1 MLHSL
6 REDPALPECSRRSHE
21 QYPNLCR
28 MRSEPRERG
37 AARAVNEQ
45 MRLLWLAIDDDGLY
59 LLRRWGA
66 ISDVNPIGCALL
78 GYSRDELL
86 ALNVLDVLDVQ
97 DGLDASAW
105 DAVWASVA
113 PGEARSM
120 DTVASRKDG
129 TRVPVQ
135 VRLTPVKS
143 GADVIMVA
151 LVRDMS
157 ARRETG
163 AEPSRRTEQQA
174 VAVVAQLGRRAVA
187 GVDAA
192 ALTRDA
198 VDAVVRVLGVESAE
212 VITSAAGA
220 PAAPAAARGMSATI
234 DEGGGRVRTL
244 AVEAPGR
251 TFSQHESDFVQAV
264 AHVVGAALAREQVDR
279 LRRLEAT
286 AAGTAHDL
294 KNLLGVV
301 LNYGAFAVEAA
312 ADQPELRADLK
323 EIVEAAERAAAI
335 AAALELQAAQLGA
348 RDPTAVEPEPPP
360 LGLGET
366 ILVVEDE
373 EAVRRVTAR
382 ILSESGYE
390 ILAAAS
396 FEAAASVWETHR
408 ATIDLVLTDA
418 ILGRRSGADLADVVW
433 QTAPELPVLF
443 ISGDTTDLRIRRG
456 SEHRTGIVEKPLG
469 SESLLRSVGAALE
482 GRS

>member
-1 MLHSL
+1 
-6 REDPALPECSRRSHE
+6 
-21 QYPNLCR
+21 
-28 MRSEPRERG
+28 
-37 AARAVNEQ
+37 
-45 MRLLWLAIDDDGLY
+45 
-59 LLRRWGA
+59 
-66 ISDVNPIGCALL
+66 
-78 GYSRDELL
+78 
-86 ALNVLDVLDVQ
+86 
-97 DGLDASAW
+97 
-105 DAVWASVA
+105 
-113 PGEARSM
+113 
-120 DTVASRKDG
+120 
-129 TRVPVQ
+129 VQ
-135 VRLTPVKS
+135 VRLAPVKS

-151 LVRDMS
+151 IVRDMS

-163 AEPSRRTEQQA
+163 AELSRRTEQQA

-187 GVDAA
+187 GVDDAA
-192 ALTRDA
+192 ALTRHA
-198 VDAVVRVLGVESAE
+198 VDAVVRLLGVESAE

-220 PAAPAAARGMSATI
+220 PAAPPAASAASATI
-234 DEGGGRVRTL
+234 DEGGGRFRTL
-244 AVEAPGR
+244 AVHAPGR
-251 TFSQHESDFVQAV
+251 TFSQHELDFVQAV
-264 AHVVGAALAREQVDR
+264 ADVVGAALAREQLDR
-279 LRRLEAT
+279 LRRLQTT

-312 ADQPELRADLK
+312 ADQPELRADLT
-323 EIVEAAERAAAI
+323 EMVQAADRAAAI
-335 AAALELQAAQLGA
+335 AASLELQAAQLGA
-348 RDPTAVEPEPPP
+348 RDPPTAEPEPPP

-408 ATIDLVLTDA
+408 ATIDLLLTGA

-456 SEHRTGIVEKPLG
+456 SEHRTAIVEKPLG

>member
-1 MLHSL
+1 
-6 REDPALPECSRRSHE
+6 
-21 QYPNLCR
+21 
-28 MRSEPRERG
+28 MRSELRERG
-37 AARAVNEQ
+37 ADRAVNEQ
-45 MRLLWLAIDDDGLY
+45 MRLLWLAVEDGLY

-66 ISDVNPIGCALL
+66 FADVNPIGCALL
-78 GYSRDELL
+78 GYTRDELL
-86 ALNVLDVLDVQ
+86 ALNLLDVLDVQ
-97 DGLDASAW
+97 DEPDASDW

-120 DTVASRKDG
+120 DAVARRKDG
-129 TRVPVQ
+129 TRVPLQ
-135 VRLTPVKS
+135 VRLTPFNS
-143 GADVIMVA
+143 GADVIMLA
-151 LVRDMS
+151 LVRDVS

-163 AEPSRRTEQQA
+163 AELSRRTEQQ
-174 VAVVAQLGRRAVA
+174 AVVAQLGRRAVA

-212 VITSAAGA
+212 VVVSDAGA
-220 PAAPAAARGMSATI
+220 PVAPPVARGTSATI
-234 DEGGGRVRTL
+234 DEGRGRVRTL
-244 AVEAPGR
+244 VIHAPGR
-251 TFSQHESDFVQAV
+251 ALSQHELDFVQAV
-264 AHVVGAALAREQVDR
+264 ANVVGAALAREQVDR
-279 LRRLEAT
+279 LRQLETT

-312 ADQPELRADLK
+312 ADQPELRADLT

-335 AAALELQAAQLGA
+335 AASLELQAAQLGA
-348 RDPTAVEPEPPP
+348 SDPTAAEPEPAP

-373 EAVRRVTAR
+373 EAVRRVTTR

-433 QTAPELPVLF
+433 RTAPELPVLF
-443 ISGDTTDLRIRRG
+443 ISGDTTDVPIRRG
-456 SEHRTGIVEKPLG
+456 SEHRTAIVEKPLG